1 VSTIQ
6 IRDVPEE
13 SYEILRGRAR
23 RAGQSLQAYMREEV
37 VALAGRPTKK
47 DSLDAIEAV
56 LGRLATQ
63 DPTAES
69 IVDDL
74 AAGRR

>member
-1 VSTIQ
+1 MSTIQ

-13 SYEILRGRAR
+13 SYEVLRLRAR

-37 VALAGRPTKK
+37 VALAGRPTKR

-56 LGRLATQ
+56 LGRLATH

-69 IVDDL
+69 IVEDL

>member
-1 VSTIQ
+1 MSTIQ

-13 SYEILRGRAR
+13 SYEILRRRAR

-63 DPTAES
+63 DPAAES
-69 IVDDL
+69 IVEDL

>member
-13 SYEILRGRAR
+13 SYEILRRRAR

-63 DPTAES
+63 DPAAES
-69 IVDDL
+69 IVEDL